1 MIKYLLLVLTIF
13 SALQTIE
20 AQHTRHIVK
29 FKDKAGTPF
38 AINNASP
45 YLSPRS
51 IERRTRYNISI
62 DSTDLPVTPR
72 YIDSIRNAGTV
83 TILNVSKWLN
93 QVSIQTSDAAALAKI
108 STLPFVQS
116 VAPIAARVN
125 NTNDNDIKN
134 KFKEDVSE
142 FGQRSSIAST
152 NRSFSIAS
160 DFYNYGLS
168 YPQVRIHNGEF
179 LHNIGLRG
187 QNMIIGM
194 LDAGYFNYT
203 SLRAFDSVRI
213 RGQILDTYDFVA
225 REVSIVE
232 DNAHGMYCFSIMA
245 ANIPGEFVGTAPG
258 ANYFLYRSEDAATE
272 YPIEEHN
279 WVCAAERVDSAGGDV
294 INSSLGY
301 ATFDD
306 PSFNYTYS
314 QLNGNIAMSTIGA
327 DLAAK
332 KGILVLNSV
341 GNSGS
346 SSWKFLGAPSDGDSV
361 IAVGAVNSSGAVGSF
376 SSYGHSSDGQIKPD
390 VASVGVGTVIQ
401 LTNNTIGSG
410 NGTSFASPNMAGL
423 ATCLW
428 QGFREFNNMKIA
440 NALRQAGSIASAP
453 NDRIGYGIPDMKK
466 AVISLLKDYSTAT
479 ATVSACRSTINWS
492 SKDMS
497 AMKYE
502 IERRAPGQTSFTKI
516 SDRFGTGSIFSNQS
530 YQYIDSLV
538 NVQSGTVTYRIRQ
551 IIDTSAAG
559 LMADYIDTVSV
570 SLASSCI
577 TTGIDPITG
586 NGAEVVLIPNPA
598 NDKVSLKITTTN
610 SISNLHIRITDAAG
624 RTVRM
629 MKENKPSGT
638 TIFPI
643 NISNLPRGKY
653 FVVLYDNQ
661 RILETMELLK
671 L

>member
-1 MIKYLLLVLTIF
+1 MIKYLLLVLVIL

-20 AQHTRHIVK
+20 AQHTRFIVN
-29 FKDKAGTPF
+29 FKNKAGTPF
-38 AINNASP
+38 SLNNASA
-45 YLSPRS
+45 YLSQRS
-51 IERRTRYNISI
+51 IERRTRYNISL

-72 YIDSIRNAGTV
+72 YIDSLRSAGTV

-93 QVSIQTSDAAALAKI
+93 QVSIQTTDAAAINKI
-108 STLPFVQS
+108 NSLPFVQS
-116 VAPIAARVN
+116 IAPIAARIN
-125 NTNDNDIKN
+125 NTNESEIKN
-134 KFKEDVSE
+134 KLKEDVYE

-152 NRSFSIAS
+152 NRIYNIAA

-203 SLRAFDSVRI
+203 SLRAFDSVRLN
-213 RGQILDTYDFVA
+213 GQILDTYDFVA
-225 REVSIVE
+225 RERSVVE
-232 DNAHGMYCFSIMA
+232 DNAHGMMVLSIIA
-245 ANIPGEFVGTAPG
+245 ANIPGEFVGTAPK
-258 ANYFLYRSEDAATE
+258 ANFYLYRSEDAATE

-306 PSFNYTYS
+306 PGFNYTYS
-314 QLNGNIAMSTIGA
+314 QLNGNIAISTIGA

-332 KGILVLNSV
+332 KGILVMNSA
-341 GNSGS
+341 GNSGAG
-346 SSWKFLGAPSDGDSV
+346 SWKFIGAPADGDSV
-361 IAVGAVNSSGAVGSF
+361 IAVGAVNSSGIVGSF
-376 SSYGHSSDGQIKPD
+376 SSYGPSSDGQIKPD
-390 VASVGVGTVIQ
+390 IASVGVGTVIQ

-440 NALRQAGSIASAP
+440 NALRQAGSTASAP

-466 AVISLLKDYSTAT
+466 AVMNLLKDYSTAT

-502 IERRAPGQTSFTKI
+502 IERRAPGQSSYTKI
-516 SDRFGTGSIFSNQS
+516 AERFGTGSIFSNQS
-530 YQYIDSLV
+530 YQYSDTLV
-538 NVQSGTVTYRIRQ
+538 NVQSGTITYRIRQ
-551 IIDTSAAG
+551 VIDTSATG
-559 LMADYIDTVSV
+559 FTADYIDTVSV

-577 TTGIDPITG
+577 TTGIDPVTG
-586 NGAEVVLIPNPA
+586 NGAEVLLIPNPA
-598 NDKVSLKITTTN
+598 NDQVSLKVSTTN
-610 SISNLHIRITDAAG
+610 PISNLQIRITDAAG
-624 RTVRM
+624 RTVRII
-629 MKENKPSGT
+629 KESKPSGT

-653 FVVLYDNQ
+653 FVVLYNNQ
-661 RILETMELLK
+661 NLLGTMELLK